1 MKRDFL
7 CVMLLAALLCGC
19 DKSSDQQFPQGPGD
33 FDPNF
38 NPGQGGGGMGQA
50 GSFDDS
56 AIGELATFTITPY
69 ANAQTESETVTAG
82 DEDFVENKQ
91 FAAVINIQYNADGN
105 AVATGAPDGV
115 VAIDG
120 NRVTANAA
128 ASYKFVLSGKS
139 ANARFK
145 LYSEKASA
153 IVLDGVEI
161 ANPTGAAINVQ
172 SKKRTYLVLAD
183 GTTNT
188 LTDGSNYE
196 TETVDGTAEKQKGTY
211 YSKGQTIIS
220 GKGALAINANYK
232 HGIDTKDYLRIR
244 PNTFININAV
254 EGNCIKCEDDDPE
267 SSGLL
272 IDGGTLNLKTT
283 ATAGKCLSADGK
295 VTING
300 GYVCAITT
308 GGGEWDGDD
317 AEVKDVSGAAGVKC
331 DGVFTMNNGELLAY
345 SSGKGGKGINGDTLL
360 VFNGGK
366 VRALTTG
373 GVFSYTYGGAT
384 YETSPKGI
392 KTDRTIEIN
401 GGDIMVRTLGAQ
413 EGSEGVEAKE
423 RIDIRGG
430 MLQVYA
436 ADDALNAGYSR
447 ESLQEKQQMGIDVTG
462 LKADAGEIIISG
474 GEIYAYS
481 TSNDAIDANG
491 TITISGGKCVAVGAG
506 VPEGGFDCDQNTFKV
521 TGGILIGIGG
531 THSTPTES
539 ATSQPCVITS
549 GLTFTAGQNY
559 ILKGDSEI
567 LSYKAVRTFSGA
579 SLLISSP
586 SLKKGGSYTFG
597 DASITCSSDTWVTG
611 SGSNGMGPGGMQPGG
626 GPGGTPPDGQGGQGG
641 PGGTPPDGQGGG
653 QNRF

>member
-1 MKRDFL
+1 
-7 CVMLLAALLCGC
+7 
-19 DKSSDQQFPQGPGD
+19 
-33 FDPNF
+33 
-38 NPGQGGGGMGQA
+38 MGQA

-244 PNTFININAV
+244 PNTFVNINAV
-254 EGNCIKCEDDDPE
+254 EGN
-267 SSGLL
+267 
-272 IDGGTLNLKTT
+272 
-283 ATAGKCLSADGK
+283 
-295 VTING
+295 
-300 GYVCAITT
+300 
-308 GGGEWDGDD
+308 
-317 AEVKDVSGAAGVKC
+317 
-331 DGVFTMNNGELLAY
+331 
-345 SSGKGGKGINGDTLL
+345 
-360 VFNGGK
+360 
-366 VRALTTG
+366 
-373 GVFSYTYGGAT
+373 
-384 YETSPKGI
+384 
-392 KTDRTIEIN
+392 
-401 GGDIMVRTLGAQ
+401 
-413 EGSEGVEAKE
+413 
-423 RIDIRGG
+423 
-430 MLQVYA
+430 
-436 ADDALNAGYSR
+436 
-447 ESLQEKQQMGIDVTG
+447 
-462 LKADAGEIIISG
+462 
-474 GEIYAYS
+474 
-481 TSNDAIDANG
+481 
-491 TITISGGKCVAVGAG
+491 
-506 VPEGGFDCDQNTFKV
+506 
-521 TGGILIGIGG
+521 
-531 THSTPTES
+531 
-539 ATSQPCVITS
+539 
-549 GLTFTAGQNY
+549 
-559 ILKGDSEI
+559 
-567 LSYKAVRTFSGA
+567 
-579 SLLISSP
+579 
-586 SLKKGGSYTFG
+586 
-597 DASITCSSDTWVTG
+597 
-611 SGSNGMGPGGMQPGG
+611 
-626 GPGGTPPDGQGGQGG
+626 
-641 PGGTPPDGQGGG
+641 
-653 QNRF
+653 